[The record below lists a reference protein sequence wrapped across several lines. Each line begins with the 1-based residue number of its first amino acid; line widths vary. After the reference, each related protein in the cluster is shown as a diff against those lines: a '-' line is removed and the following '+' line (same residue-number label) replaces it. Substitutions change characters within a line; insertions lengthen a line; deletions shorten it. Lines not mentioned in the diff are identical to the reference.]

1 MKNIKSFEQFI
12 AENNQ
17 EVNDETMNESA
28 SISSISNK
36 LEKTMLEMKKTVE
49 KWKAEKDDKKKTDL
63 KDKLKELTE
72 KKKDFEKQLNNA
84 IEELDKAAELK
95 SDEE

>member
-84 IEELDKAAELK
+84 IEELNKDAELK